1 MSSHL
6 LNPVTYQ
13 WNLDIQREL
22 PGGFVLT
29 AAYVGTRG
37 EHLFASQEY
46 NPIDPNTGVR
56 LNPALGDV
64 VVRTN
69 GGDSNYHSGQLTV
82 DRKFTHGFLL
92 RGAYT
97 YSKFIDDVSEVFTTT
112 GFSSFSQDLF
122 NQKGDYGLSA
132 YDRRHRF
139 VATYIWDLPYVHN
152 TNNLAA
158 GVVSQITRGWQWAG
172 TFTVQSGA
180 PETINDGFDN
190 NGDGRSPDRP
200 DLANPADFNTNFG
213 GDPLG
218 GSAFTGTKDQF
229 HYVVVNGQLGNVGRN
244 TFIGP
249 GQWFYNTSVQRSLKF
264 KERSSLTFRM
274 ELFNVFNHPN
284 LFTDT
289 SGSLNSYS
297 LANRNF
303 MNVAGTIDGNR
314 QIKFWLKFAF

>member
-6 LNPVTYQ
+6 TESGKYQ

-69 GGDSNYHSGQLTV
+69 KGDSNYHFGQLTV

-112 GFSSFSQDLF
+112 GFGSFSQDLF

-132 YDRRHRF
+132 YDRTAPPFCRYLHR
-139 VATYIWDLPYVHN
+139 DLPYVHK
-152 TNNLAA
+152 TSNLAS
-158 GVVSQITRGWQWAG
+158 GIVSQITRSWQWAG

-190 NGDGRSPDRP
+190 NGDGRSPD
-200 DLANPADFNTNFG
+200 
-213 GDPLG
+213 
-218 GSAFTGTKDQF
+218 
-229 HYVVVNGQLGNVGRN
+229 
-244 TFIGP
+244 
-249 GQWFYNTSVQRSLKF
+249 
-264 KERSSLTFRM
+264 
-274 ELFNVFNHPN
+274 
-284 LFTDT
+284 
-289 SGSLNSYS
+289 
-297 LANRNF
+297 
-303 MNVAGTIDGNR
+303 
-314 QIKFWLKFAF
+314 